1 MNTSSG
7 HAMVTPADSWVEVA
21 TPAEG
26 TDMAGGPQATVL
38 GTMTFAGNWLDDP
51 FNNPLSYSGHEGNF
65 QAYVNTL
72 TLPPA
77 KSKSLL
83 HFVVLGQRVTT
94 ATSANVRAAVEATAT
109 RLVAVPEI
117 RDLTMAEICPIA
129 NFNLT
134 SLCTDKKLDVVRQ
147 PPPPKARAA
156 VTSSSLFQFACCR
169 AALLQSNLRSFRQR

>member
-1 MNTSSG
+1 
-7 HAMVTPADSWVEVA
+7 VEVA

-94 ATSANVRAAVEATAT
+94 ATSANVRAAVETTPT
-109 RLVAVPEI
+109 RLVAGPGN
-117 RDLTMAEICPIA
+117 RGLTIAGVCPIA
-129 NFNLT
+129 NFHPT
-134 SLCTDKKLDVVRQ
+134 SLLTHKKLGVV
-147 PPPPKARAA
+147 
-156 VTSSSLFQFACCR
+156 
-169 AALLQSNLRSFRQR
+169 